1 MSNYISYYDL
11 LKSRDQF
18 RKSGGNSGASEFN
31 YYDTP
36 GHKYFKLF
44 FYFDNED
51 SDLDGVDNGLLA
63 PTWMRGS
70 VVKEDTYYL
79 FNSAWSYLKM
89 NADDGRAA
97 LVEKF
102 VNLLSNISSESPWYF
117 SEISGLDAALE
128 RKLTVADSFAIEST
142 RPKISIK
149 CLPDSFDDRI
159 GTLLDLYRAIV
170 WDWSTKREM
179 LPANLRK
186 FDMGILIFE
195 TATSAYHVRKLA
207 KPQVSIDGWKSGDYS
222 MVYGASGDLRSSYKY
237 IEFHNCEIDYTS
249 VKSGYSSLNNK
260 DGFSAEYTIDIF
272 YDDCYESR
280 YNDFT
285 VAEFGDII
293 LDIDGWE
300 NDNQSKNIKEAESY
314 RDKYFKGNVKQKER
328 KPRTYNAPE
337 IATSWDA
344 HPTDTIA
351 QKLVDQNSEYRL
363 AGYPKDPK
371 FQKGGFLA
379 NMVDQLIDTG
389 LDKVNSL
396 LKKAVL
402 GNLYTFSLTRIGN
415 QIKSLAQGNVIGAVR
430 DVQGYINNANVKE
443 KQHFDQSRL
452 SPEPIARALPTISV
466 DHDLFVKPEPNTS
479 TISEDHNL
487 FTNREYYLGT
497 TGGKMFGHP
506 SGYVGLGTADHKIRD
521 MFPNG
526 EYYLGSAEGNMFGE
540 APTPIE
546 HKVKPIHEKPNIQPG
561 TLSPT
566 FMEPTG
572 YEMGQPSG
580 SLPGEVKPK
589 EQHKQSDM
597 FPRGTQAWTKSNG
610 GEMFEKKKIKP
621 SVKYIGNMFEGS
633 SIANNL

>member
-18 RKSGGNSGASEFN
+18 RKSGGRNSGASEFN

-36 GHKYFKLF
+36 GHKYFKIF

-51 SDLDGVDNGLLA
+51 SDMDGVDNGLLA

-128 RKLTVADSFAIEST
+128 RKQPMSNAFSIEEA

-170 WDWSTKREM
+170 WDWSTKREI

-186 FDMGILIFE
+186 FDMGIFIFE
-195 TATSAYHVRKLA
+195 TATAMYHDRKQLPLNMRA
-207 KPQVSIDGWKSGDYS
+207 AGEDYTYINGGSSGDK
-222 MVYGASGDLRSSYKY
+222 SSYKY
-237 IEFHNCEIDYTS
+237 IEFHNCEIDYNS
-249 VKSGYSSLNNK
+249 SKNLYSNLNNK
-260 DGFSAEYTIDIF
+260 EGFSPEYTIDIHF
-272 YDDCYESR
+272 DDCYESR
-280 YNDFT
+280 YNDFLME
-285 VAEFGDII
+285 EFGDII
-293 LDIDGWE
+293 LKSETKKQEEEIP
-300 NDNQSKNIKEAESY
+300 SKITIGHSGAF
-314 RDKYFKGNVKQKER
+314 DKYANFTLG
-328 KPRTYNAPE
+328 
-337 IATSWDA
+337 S
-344 HPTDTIA
+344 TDKIA
-351 QKLVDQNSEYRL
+351 QTWDFNKADIKNTRL
-363 AGYPKDPK
+363 
-371 FQKGGFLA
+371 KGFPPARPEKSGFLVNA
-379 NMVDQLIDTG
+379 TDQLISTG
-389 LDKVNSL
+389 LDKVNSY
-396 LKKAVL
+396 LKKKVL

-415 QIKSLAQGNVIGAVR
+415 QIKSLAQGNVIGAAR

-443 KQHFDQSRL
+443 KQHFDKSRL
-452 SPEPIARALPTISV
+452 SPEPIARTLPTIPV
-466 DHDLFVKPEPNTS
+466 DHDLFVKPELNTS

-487 FTNREYYLGT
+487 FTNSEYYLGT

-506 SGYVGLGTADHKIRD
+506 SGYLGLGTADHKVRD

-546 HKVKPIHEKPNIQPG
+546 HKVTSI
-561 TLSPT
+561 
-566 FMEPTG
+566 
-572 YEMGQPSG
+572 
-580 SLPGEVKPK
+580 PGEVKPK

-597 FPRGTQAWTKSNG
+597 FPRNTQAWTKSSG
-610 GEMFEKKKIKP
+610 GVMFEKKKIKP